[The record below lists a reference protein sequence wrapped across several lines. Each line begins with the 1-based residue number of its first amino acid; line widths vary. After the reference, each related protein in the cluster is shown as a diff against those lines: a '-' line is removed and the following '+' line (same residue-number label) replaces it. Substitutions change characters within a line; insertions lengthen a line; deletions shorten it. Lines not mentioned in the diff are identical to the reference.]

1 MIPLSQ
7 QFPNG
12 SIIQLENDDESYA
25 SDVLSDMI
33 EKARDD
39 RRKRLRQFI
48 CSFWDNES
56 WESII
61 EKAETEGSVWYVWWM
76 DGVRELMKNF
86 ENIPC

>member
-12 SIIQLENDDESYA
+12 SIIQLESDHESFL
-25 SDVLSDMI
+25 SDVLSNMI
-33 EKARDD
+33 EKARDG

-48 CSFWDNES
+48 RNLWDNEL

-61 EKAETEGSVWYVWWM
+61 KKAETEGAVWYVWWM

-86 ENIPC
+86 ENIL